1 MEIYVTLLMLSKKSI
16 KEMQAKIAKLMNI
29 KSLFESS
36 GYKMKTLS
44 SKYTGKVSYIYKS
57 KNNLLTQK

>member
-1 MEIYVTLLMLSKKSI
+1 
-16 KEMQAKIAKLMNI
+16 MQAKIAKLMNI

-36 GYKMKTLS
+36 GYKMETLS

-57 KNNLLTQK
+57 KNKLLTQK